1 MEITLKDVIWP
12 VTVIILFLLFYKPIS
27 KLVESI
33 TALRRKGV
41 EIDFGKPSQ
50 QKQVIE
56 PDMKLEAEFDPT
68 VISNIEKRVEEDLNL
83 KNVEDIEEKIRRLK
97 KYATIKEITTIYL
110 NLYLIIYGSQLRLL
124 QYLNFRR
131 GIGETKENLKKQFY
145 DPASNLFS
153 EFYKNYTFEEYF
165 NFLLTWSLVTT
176 VGGDRYGITITGKDF
191 LTYLTR
197 QGLAFDKQY

>member
-131 GIGETKENLKKQFY
+131 GIGETKENLKKQIGGQIRRIARCTIN
-145 DPASNLFS
+145 ASCPGIINMPPI
-153 EFYKNYTFEEYF
+153 K
-165 NFLLTWSLVTT
+165 LLGQT
-176 VGGDRYGITITGKDF
+176 VNSHNGADYNGRSY
-191 LTYLTR
+191 
-197 QGLAFDKQY
+197 